1 MNNLTIKDQTREQIA
16 AFLPEALRVAL
27 NSYQKFSN
35 AGPEKDDKASFK
47 DHHVSC
53 KAAIAHIELLIK
65 LANWADIPQGK
76 MEDKNQQAVVCS
88 MIEEA
93 EQELIGREDL
103 VVEYE
108 RVEEE

>member
-16 AFLPEALRVAL
+16 EFLPEALRTAL
-27 NSYQKFSN
+27 NSYQNFTS
-35 AGPEKDDKASFK
+35 AGPKEDNSDFK
-47 DHHVSC
+47 EHHVSC

-76 MEDKNQQAVVCS
+76 LEDKNQQAVVCS
-88 MIEEA
+88 MLEEA

-103 VVEYE
+103 IVEYE
-108 RVEEE
+108 RVQEE